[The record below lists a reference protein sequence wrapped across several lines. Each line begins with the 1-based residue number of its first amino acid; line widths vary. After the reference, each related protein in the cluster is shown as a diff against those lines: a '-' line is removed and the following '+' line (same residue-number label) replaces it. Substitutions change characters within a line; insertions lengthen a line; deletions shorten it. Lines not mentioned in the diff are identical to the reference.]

1 MNIKILIPACM
12 VLMVLLFGAS
22 NLAHSAQPMDE
33 LKGPVE
39 QFIKILQDPQYSD
52 ASKKDLQRE
61 KLWEVAR
68 KIFDFAAI
76 SRGTLT
82 RFRWKSFTPK
92 QRKDFTDVFTEFI
105 GNTYFDKIQ
114 GEYHNEEI
122 VFLNQEMLSETKAR
136 VTTKIQREA
145 LEIPVDY
152 SMWFRKG
159 SWKIFNVYVEGVSLL
174 GNYRNEFERF
184 LTKSSADELISE
196 LKKKIERQKKGE
208 GEAK

>member
-1 MNIKILIPACM
+1 MNIKKIIFVFIILF
-12 VLMVLLFGAS
+12 FGMT
-22 NLAHSAQPMDE
+22 HVVQSAQPMDE

-52 ASKKDLQRE
+52 ASKKNLQRE
-61 KLWEVAR
+61 KLWGVAR
-68 KIFDFAAI
+68 KIFDFTAI

-82 RFRWKSFTPK
+82 RFRWKSFTPE

-114 GEYHNEEI
+114 GEYHNEEV

-136 VTTKIQREA
+136 VMTKIKREA

-159 SWKIFNVYVEGVSLL
+159 GWKIFNVYVEGVSLL
-174 GNYRNEFERF
+174 GNYRSEFERF
-184 LTKSSADELISE
+184 LTKSSADELILE